1 MKKLVLATT
10 FLLVGIGAFAQKIGH
25 VSALEVIASMPEKK
39 SADTQMETLTKKY
52 EADIKSKENALQT
65 KFKGLQEK
73 AKTATQEQIE
83 QWQKEM
89 QTEGQAIDKL
99 RAEAYQAVEKRRGEL
114 LQPIL
119 DKAQAAIDKV
129 AQAQGINY
137 VLDSSREGVII
148 FENGGNDLTPD
159 VKKEL
164 GIQ

>member
-1 MKKLVLATT
+1 MKKLVLGSA
-10 FLLVGIGAFAQKIGH
+10 FLLVSIGAFAQKIGH
-25 VSALEVIASMPEKK
+25 VSALEVISGMPEKK
-39 SADTQMETLTKKY
+39 KADTQIEALTKKY
-52 EADIKSKENALQT
+52 EADIKSKEAALQN

-73 AKTATQEQIE
+73 AKTATQDQIT

-89 QTEGQAIDKL
+89 QEEGQAIEKF
-99 RAEAYQAVEKRRGEL
+99 RAQAYQAVEKKRAEL

-119 DKAQAAIDKV
+119 DKAQSAINKV
-129 AQAQGINY
+129 ANAQGINY

-148 FENGGNDLTPD
+148 FQNGGNNLTPS

>member
-1 MKKLVLATT
+1 MKRLVLVTA
-10 FLLVGIGAFAQKIGH
+10 FLFVSIGVFAQKIGH
-25 VSALEVIASMPEKK
+25 VSALEVIANMPEKK
-39 SADTQMETLTKKY
+39 EADTQMEALTKKY
-52 EADIKSKENALQT
+52 EADIKAKETALQE

-73 AKTATQEQIE
+73 AKTATQDQIA

-89 QTEGQAIDKL
+89 QTEGQAIEKL
-99 RAEAYQAVEKRRGEL
+99 RVQAYQAVEKKRGEL

-129 AQAQGINY
+129 AKSQGINY

-148 FENGGNDLTPD
+148 FENGGNDLTAA
-159 VKKEL
+159 VKNEL